1 MMYSTAV
8 ILYVF
13 MLSTLVSWSL
23 QNTSSAI
30 LLISILLALY
40 WRARMAR
47 LELHQTSRL
56 EFEEVPEPVVM
67 SLGIERD

>member
-1 MMYSTAV
+1 
-8 ILYVF
+8 
-13 MLSTLVSWSL
+13 
-23 QNTSSAI
+23 
-30 LLISILLALY
+30 
-40 WRARMAR
+40 MAR